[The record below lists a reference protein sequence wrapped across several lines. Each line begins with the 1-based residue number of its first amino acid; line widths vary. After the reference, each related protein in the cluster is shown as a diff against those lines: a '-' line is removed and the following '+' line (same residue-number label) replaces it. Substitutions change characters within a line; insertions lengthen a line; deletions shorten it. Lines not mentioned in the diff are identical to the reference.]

1 MSRSDTKKKE
11 HTLRICGTWSV
22 GSKWQIVIP
31 KEVRDI
37 LGMESW
43 DSVSFLLKDEKFL
56 WIVPNNSIDLIMQY
70 IESEKN
76 VSLIK

>member
-1 MSRSDTKKKE
+1 MSKSRKTEQE
-11 HTLRICGTWSV
+11 HTLRICGTWSIW
-22 GSKWQIVIP
+22 SKGQIVIP
-31 KEVRDI
+31 KEVREI

>member
-1 MSRSDTKKKE
+1 MTKDKSCSDE
-11 HTLRICGTWSV
+11 HTLRICWTWSIW
-22 GSKWQIVIP
+22 SKWQIVIP
-31 KEVRDI
+31 KEVREI

-56 WIVPNNSIDLIMQY
+56 GIVPNNSIELIVQY

-76 VSLIK
+76 VTLIK